1 MNDNNEIR
9 KDKKYEV
16 AFFTLLGF
24 VLVVSIST
32 LAFVISSNKDKT
44 KKNDEKIISNKI
56 DSSNETYIYEESNT
70 NIDNTSN
77 NTSNTTSNKINT
89 LSDTEISNTDDKVIS
104 YLTEKQKEVS
114 GKISKESAKNMF
126 ITIVDFLFYDGKI
139 NGCTFNEL
147 SDKGKVEVSKLC
159 TDIEISIEDKFPGAI
174 DEIKSKYSNK
184 KEQVMEIYNTTIDN
198 YCNSNKDI
206 CDEFK
211 KDFENMKSSFSKTF
225 GVIKD
230 IGEKGK
236 EKLSQWYSNFK
247 NN

>member
-104 YLTEKQKEVS
+104 YLTEKQKDLADVNDDGNVDILDAADIQKYASE
-114 GKISKESAKNMF
+114 I
-126 ITIVDFLFYDGKI
+126 IT
-139 NGCTFNEL
+139 
-147 SDKGKVEVSKLC
+147 
-159 TDIEISIEDKFPGAI
+159 
-174 DEIKSKYSNK
+174 
-184 KEQVMEIYNTTIDN
+184 
-198 YCNSNKDI
+198 
-206 CDEFK
+206 EFK
-211 KDFENMKSSFSKTF
+211 KK
-225 GVIKD
+225 
-230 IGEKGK
+230 
-236 EKLSQWYSNFK
+236 
-247 NN
+247 